1 MKSVK
6 FAVLFGALSLVFMG
20 CPYESKVPVDD
31 MANSKADKTLKGK
44 FKEKDSD
51 DYLWTIT
58 LDGNIYT
65 VEKKNTKDGGDPTM
79 YQGFLSDVSGSTFMN
94 VYDKPTDGSSPE
106 KFYIYK
112 VDKKDDGAGRVYMEA
127 MTDNVTEEF
136 ASSAELRAY
145 IKKYM
150 DLSFFWNKD
159 DEKKFYRED

>member
-1 MKSVK
+1 M
-6 FAVLFGALSLVFMG
+6 LFGALSLVFMG

-31 MANSKADKTLKGK
+31 ASMAKADKTLKGT

-51 DYLWTIT
+51 DYLWTVT
-58 LDGNIYT
+58 LDGTTYT
-65 VEKKNTKDGGDPTM
+65 IEKKNTKDGGDPTM
-79 YQGFLSDVSGSTFMN
+79 YEGFLSDVSGSTFMN
-94 VYDKPTDGSSPE
+94 VYDKSTDGSSPD

-112 VDKKDDGAGRVYMEA
+112 VNKKDDAAGRVYMQA

-136 ASSAELRAY
+136 ASSAELKSY

-159 DEKKFYRED
+159 DEKKFFRED